1 MSFIQRNEF
10 NEYFVSVLFCIC
22 VFFSLNLFVC
32 SLLVLKKN
40 AYFSFIYD
48 RKFTGNSRLLDN
60 DEEYNEEVYI
70 HMEGKT

>member
-1 MSFIQRNEF
+1 MSISSV
-10 NEYFVSVLFCIC
+10 YFFVF
-22 VFFSLNLFVC
+22 VFFFFEPFCLFFAC
-32 SLLVLKKN
+32 FKKN

>member
-1 MSFIQRNEF
+1 MSISSV
-10 NEYFVSVLFCIC
+10 YFFVF
-22 VFFSLNLFVC
+22 VFFFFEPFCLFFAC
-32 SLLVLKKN
+32 FEKKN